1 MYGSHSGC
9 GCTPSV
15 APVVCPPQ
23 YCVRD
28 FYAQR
33 TVPVIHPVVN
43 VNRTNIV
50 DVPQHFV
57 QPTTQNVVVN
67 QGPAAPV
74 ANVGNVGGFGGV
86 GTLFGRGGLFG
97 GAGLFGGF

>member
-1 MYGSHSGC
+1 MYGSQFSSGC
-9 GCTPSV
+9 V
-15 APVVCPPQ
+15 RPVVCPPQ

-28 FYAQR
+28 FCAQR
-33 TVPVIHPVVN
+33 TVPVIHPVVT
-43 VNRTNIV
+43 VNRTNVV

-67 QGPAAPV
+67 QGPTVAQGAP
-74 ANVGNVGGFGGV
+74 V
-86 GTLFGRGGLFG
+86 GTLFGRGALFGNFG